1 MSTRRSP
8 AAASPVAPPPIA
20 AARGVDK
27 VYADEAGRRRVI
39 LKHVDFEV
47 KENEVVAVLGPSGC
61 GKSTLLR
68 ILIGLIPPS
77 AGAVEQHGKP
87 LEGIHPGAAV
97 VFQNFALFPWLS
109 VSENVRVGL
118 NGRPMP
124 AGEAEDRVKAVLAAV
139 GLSGHERDY
148 PKELSGGMKQRVG
161 IARALVGRPELLC
174 MDEPFS
180 ALDVLTAELLRTEV
194 YRLFTERA
202 TGLSS
207 VLLITHLIEEAVF
220 LGDRIVVLGANPGT
234 VRREIVNTVPH
245 PREYRS
251 PAFLDMVEL
260 VHDVVTRVHLPE
272 EGEEEPASPAAQAT
286 TAPGRRA
293 AGPVAPLPAVR
304 IGEVLGLL
312 EILADHGGTMNLFDV
327 DALTDYDFGRTIA
340 VAKAA
345 EMLDLVDTP
354 KNDVVLTESGRR
366 MVQASTSDRPALLRA
381 ELLKLGVF
389 CLVIRELAKD
399 PDTPITGDAV
409 RDLLAERL
417 PTVGAAELFETLVNW
432 GRSGQLFDFDAA
444 SDSLALFSGREE
456 GAGV

>member
-1 MSTRRSP
+1 MSARPSP
-8 AAASPVAPPPIA
+8 ATVPPIA

-27 VYADEAGRRRVI
+27 VYADEAGRNRVI

-47 KENEVVAVLGPSGC
+47 RENEVVTVLGPSGC

-77 AGAVEQHGKP
+77 AGTVEQHGKP

-109 VSENVRVGL
+109 VSDNVRVGL
-118 NGRPMP
+118 NGRPLP
-124 AGEAEDRVKAVLAAV
+124 AGEAEERVKAVLTAV

-194 YRLFTERA
+194 YRLFTER
-202 TGLSS
+202 TSGLSS

-220 LGDRIVVLGANPGT
+220 LGDRIVVMGANPGT

-251 PAFLDMVEL
+251 PAFLQMVEL
-260 VHDVVTRVHLPE
+260 IHDVVTRVHLPE
-272 EGEEEPASPAAQAT
+272 EGEEERVSPAAQAT
-286 TAPGRRA
+286 TGPGRRV
-293 AGPVAPLPAVR
+293 AGPVAPLPPVR
-304 IGEVLGLL
+304 IGEILGLL
-312 EILADHGGTMNLFDV
+312 EILADHGGTMNLFDI

-340 VAKAA
+340 VAKGA
-345 EMLDLVDTP
+345 EMLDFVDTP
-354 KNDVVLTESGRR
+354 KNDVVLTDSGRR
-366 MVQASTSDRPALLRA
+366 MVNASTAERPALLRL

-399 PDTPITGDAV
+399 PDTPLTGDAV

-417 PTVGAAELFETLVNW
+417 PTVGASELFETLLNW
-432 GRSGQLFDFDAA
+432 GRVGQLFDFDAA
-444 SDSLALFSGREE
+444 SDTLALYSGREE
-456 GAGV
+456 GAGD